1 MHILFSFLYA
11 PVVVVL
17 LSYFDIKTVSMGLF
31 GFGILWLFSLKQKD
45 IKTTLFPLFYIA
57 VAVGAFALD
66 DFLVLKF
73 LPLLISLAFI
83 FFLMA
88 SYFDNDSIILH
99 FARKLHKRPLST
111 KEEAYINRSTLFW
124 IVLASI
130 NILLHVSILLLKNDH
145 YWIIYSSFGWY
156 FVFILGG
163 IAQFLH
169 RQFIFLKRM

>member
-11 PVVVVL
+11 PVIVVL
-17 LSYFDIKTVSMGLF
+17 LGYFDIKTVSMGLF
-31 GFGILWLFSLKQKD
+31 CFGLLWLLSLKKRE

-57 VAVGAFALD
+57 VAIGAYFLD

-88 SYFDNDSIILH
+88 SYFDNDSIIAH
-99 FARKLHKRPLST
+99 FARKIHKRALSE
-111 KEEAYINRSTLFW
+111 KEELYINRSTLFW
-124 IVLASI
+124 IALAGM

-156 FVFILGG
+156 LVFIFGG
-163 IAQFLH
+163 IVQFLH

>member
-31 GFGILWLFSLKQKD
+31 GFGLLWLLSLKKRE

-57 VAVGAFALD
+57 VAIGAFVLD

-88 SYFDNDSIILH
+88 SYCDNDSIIVH
-99 FARKLHKRPLST
+99 FACKIHKRALNE
-111 KEEAYINRSTLFW
+111 KEEVYVNRSTLFW
-124 IVLASI
+124 IALACV
-130 NILLHVSILLLKNDH
+130 NIVLHVSILLLKNDH

-156 FVFILGG
+156 VVFILGG
-163 IAQFLH
+163 MMQFLH

>member
-31 GFGILWLFSLKQKD
+31 GFGLLWLLSLKKRE

-57 VAVGAFALD
+57 VALGAYVLD

-88 SYFDNDSIILH
+88 SYFDNDSIILQ
-99 FARKLHKRPLST
+99 FARKLHKRPLSE
-111 KEEAYINRSTLFW
+111 KEELYINRSTLFW
-124 IVLASI
+124 IALAFV
-130 NILLHVSILLLKNDH
+130 NIGLHVTILLLKNDH

-156 FVFILGG
+156 LVFILGG
-163 IAQFLH
+163 IVQFLH

>member
-31 GFGILWLFSLKQKD
+31 IFGLLWLLSLKKRE
-45 IKTTLFPLFYIA
+45 IKTTLFPLFYIV
-57 VAVGAFALD
+57 VAISAFVLD

-88 SYFDNDSIILH
+88 SYFDNDSIIVH
-99 FARKLHKRPLST
+99 FARKIHKRPLSE
-111 KEEAYINRSTLFW
+111 KEEVYINRSTLFW
-124 IVLASI
+124 IALACV
-130 NILLHVSILLLKNDH
+130 NIVLHVSILLLKNDH

-156 FVFILGG
+156 LVFILGG
-163 IAQFLH
+163 IVQFLH
-169 RQFIFLKRM
+169 RQFIFLNRM

>member
-17 LSYFDIKTVSMGLF
+17 LSYFNIKAVSMGLF
-31 GFGILWLFSLKQKD
+31 GFGILWLFSLKKKD
-45 IKTTLFPLFYIA
+45 IKTTLFPLFYIV
-57 VAVGAFALD
+57 VAISAFVLD

-88 SYFDNDSIILH
+88 SYFDNDSIIVH
-99 FARKLHKRPLST
+99 FARKIHKRSLLE
-111 KEEAYINRSTLFW
+111 KEEMYINRSTLFW
-124 IVLASI
+124 IALACV
-130 NILLHVSILLLKNDH
+130 NILLHVTILLLKNDH

-156 FVFILGG
+156 LVFIFGG
-163 IAQFLH
+163 IMQFLH
-169 RQFIFLKRM
+169 RRFIFLKRM

>member
-17 LSYFDIKTVSMGLF
+17 LSYFDIKTVSLGLL
-31 GFGILWLFSLKQKD
+31 GFGMIWLLSLKKRE
-45 IKTTLFPLFYIA
+45 IKTILFPLFYIA
-57 VAVGAFALD
+57 VAAGAYFMD

-99 FARKLHKRPLST
+99 FARKIHKRPLAE
-111 KEEAYINRSTLFW
+111 KEEVYINRSTLFW
-124 IVLASI
+124 IALAFV
-130 NILLHVSILLLKNDH
+130 NILLHISVLLLNNNH

-156 FVFILGG
+156 MVFILGG
-163 IAQFLH
+163 VVQFLH
-169 RQFIFLKRM
+169 RHFIFLKRM